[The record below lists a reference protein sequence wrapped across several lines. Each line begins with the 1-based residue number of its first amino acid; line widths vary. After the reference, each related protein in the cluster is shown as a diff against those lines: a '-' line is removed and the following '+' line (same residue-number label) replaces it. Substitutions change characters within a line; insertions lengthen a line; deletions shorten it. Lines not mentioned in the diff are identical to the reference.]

1 MQKMSRLSIAL
12 AMALRE
18 TFFDSFLQQ

>member
-1 MQKMSRLSIAL
+1 MQKMSRLSIAF

-18 TFFDSFLQQ
+18 TFFDLFIQQ